1 MSLESLCAFT
11 IKPISQL
18 LPMWELMVKNLPQV
32 QEMQETWVW
41 SLGRENPLVR
51 EMATHSSTLAWKFW
65 DRWACGLKSMGS
77 ESWTELSMHIHKH
90 TPDARWVGNHAEPCG
105 HPEQGSPSVS
115 PISFFQVIDSGLYDL
130 PWVLKNIW
138 ISSNEMDETGA
149 HYTEWSKPER

>member
-51 EMATHSSTLAWKFW
+51 EMATHSSTLA
-65 DRWACGLKSMGS
+65 
-77 ESWTELSMHIHKH
+77 
-90 TPDARWVGNHAEPCG
+90 
-105 HPEQGSPSVS
+105 
-115 PISFFQVIDSGLYDL
+115 
-130 PWVLKNIW
+130 
-138 ISSNEMDETGA
+138 
-149 HYTEWSKPER
+149 